1 MNPNHPHYAGLGGG
15 PNLNL
20 LDNMLMAAGF
30 QATDQPVVPRTVIPQ
45 YTYAQEVSMQHH
57 ALNLGQTHTTM
68 ATSAAPDP
76 VHVIV
81 YQQQNEQQQQQPI
94 SYKIPQLGTV
104 VHSQEQNFVVNDQGG
119 QIRQTAA
126 STHQTEP
133 EPVVQQATAVQSI
146 ARQVQSPAER
156 RKDIVAQAM
165 QEQKIYEE
173 TVPKQ
178 EVNVKQ
184 EPGVAP
190 AMPAA
195 SAASTAAASS
205 TTTASTTAT
214 PTTSVDTKPNITAT
228 KSTPATDTPQRR
240 QYQKSGNYN
249 RQHIVPRLQILDDE
263 DDGLTCRMCLASYW
277 YKAELLDHLK
287 TTHSITDPDKYEK
300 EEREKKMRRMREEQQ
315 RVMMAKK
322 QREERERRLREAKY
336 GRGRAGM
343 MMRGMMRG
351 PGQRPSFQYRDGA
364 FICDLCKESFSD
376 GNDMV
381 THWKS
386 HVKKQQ
392 ADMMRSGRGRGRG
405 RPPMGYGRGRG
416 RPSLEDRDDSDSSDS
431 SDDDDDGL
439 KRKKK
444 KGMPR
449 WTAYLLWSTRKRRDV
464 VVDHPEWGFAQIA
477 KWISDEWK
485 KVDADEKDELQK
497 EAEEMN
503 ELGIR
508 KLPRD
513 DDDDDEPDF
522 EKDTTDEDSD
532 FEEGY
537 RRKQKPI
544 MLKIKK
550 EKGQGDDDEDSD
562 ESDWEP
568 EAEIKPPTREPT
580 RSGRQRKR
588 PSFFQEFESQEN
600 NLDSILEQ
608 FEKQQAEE
616 FGKPKLPKVEKPES
630 EKKPRKP
637 RKRKEPDAAAEAQ
650 KMIEQE
656 VEVLRS
662 GRKRKVRKLM
672 TSFMND
678 GSDEDDKLG
687 GASSE
692 DEDFEPPAEDEIEK
706 IEEHDDQLEGSDS
719 VDSEDLQDEE
729 DDDDDLGYGD
739 MDLPPKKRGRPK
751 KLMTDEEIEEATRT
765 AANAKPSIEIIPVG
779 KKTEAQEAEKK
790 DGEESVAENIE
801 NEGKPKEDGAD
812 ESKEREEDATEGY
825 DEAVKEGTEEE
836 NKDSD
841 GDKVKPPWVKE
852 TLTDSEDEGEKDKEP
867 ESLGTPAPME
877 SLDTPAPPLDTPAP
891 LDLPEESGGQDNEM
905 DAMDTLEQ
913 PGAVSENNE
922 AVNSSEAA
930 VGLELQSEVPL
941 ADTATDL
948 LVGSTHNLDDQQ
960 FKADTLEANL
970 EDIFK

>member
-1 MNPNHPHYAGLGGG
+1 
-15 PNLNL
+15 
-20 LDNMLMAAGF
+20 MAAGF

-133 EPVVQQATAVQSI
+133 EPVVQQATVVQSI

-190 AMPAA
+190 ALP
-195 SAASTAAASS
+195 AASTASNTAASN
-205 TTTASTTAT
+205 TTAVPTTAT

-228 KSTPATDTPQRR
+228 KSTPATDTTQRR
-240 QYQKSGNYN
+240 TYQKSGNYN

-315 RVMMAKK
+315 RILMAKK

-405 RPPMGYGRGRG
+405 RPPMGFGRGRG

-431 SDDDDDGL
+431 SDDDDDDGV
-439 KRKKK
+439 RIKKK

-464 VVDHPEWGFAQIA
+464 VVDHPEWSFSQIA

-513 DDDDDEPDF
+513 EDDDEPDF
-522 EKDTTDEDSD
+522 EKDTTEEDSD

-537 RRKQKPI
+537 RRKEKPI

-550 EKGQGDDDEDSD
+550 EKGKDGGDDEDSD

-568 EAEIKPPTREPT
+568 EAEIKPPTREGN

-616 FGKPKLPKVEKPES
+616 FGKPKPPKVEKPES

-637 RKRKEPDAAAEAQ
+637 RKRKEPDAAAQAQ
-650 KMIEQE
+650 KMIEQEVE

-729 DDDDDLGYGD
+729 DENDDLGYGD

-779 KKTEAQEAEKK
+779 KKTDQEEAEKK
-790 DGEESVAENIE
+790 EGEEGVAENVQKD
-801 NEGKPKEDGAD
+801 NDEGTSKEDGAEED
-812 ESKEREEDATEGY
+812 KVREEGATEGY
-825 DEAVKEGTEEE
+825 DETVKDGTEEE

-852 TLTDSEDEGEKDKEP
+852 TLTDSEEEEEKDEEP

-891 LDLPEESGGQDNEM
+891 LDLPDDSGGQHTEM

-913 PGAVSENNE
+913 PGAVSENNV

-930 VGLELQSEVPL
+930 VGLELQSDVPL
-941 ADTATDL
+941 SDTAADL
-948 LVGSTHNLDDQQ
+948 LAGTTHNLDDQQ